1 MAAPL
6 PPAPWAGTDAAY
18 DPAEGDVAGA
28 AAAGPQAAA
37 GGNEAYRVGPGGAPG
52 AYAGPQHAPAG
63 AQLGA
68 AAPAPGPH
76 WPAHGAGAYPA
87 AGPRCAPPR
96 TCRPGARSTP
106 AGPAGQRLVLQAAAM
121 RMRDRPLSACS
132 RVGRALCLV
141 RATDRRRQERRALR
155 RRHYVCAGTAQQGV
169 WPKSEQRCAARAAAH
184 VTLAPA

>member
-1 MAAPL
+1 VAAPQ

-18 DPAEGDVAGA
+18 DPAEGDAAGA

-63 AQLGA
+63 AQRGT
-68 AAPAPGPH
+68 AAPAPGPQ

-96 TCRPGARSTP
+96 TCRPGAPSTP

-132 RVGRALCLV
+132 RVAHFAWCARLPDAGRRVVHCVGGTMYASVLHS
-141 RATDRRRQERRALR
+141 RACGRRVSSAVLQERL
-155 RRHYVCAGTAQQGV
+155 HM
-169 WPKSEQRCAARAAAH
+169 
-184 VTLAPA
+184 